1 MNSSGRKLYRSSNQA
16 WLGGVCAGVAECYGQ
31 PVWLVRILMVTLFV
45 FSGSLGILVYLA
57 GVFLLE
63 KQPTQLPPQPGIR
76 PQFGYGED
84 TAQRARQLSER
95 MQKLDQRLQAMERYV
110 TSSRYRFDK
119 EFNKL

>member
-31 PVWLVRILMVTLFV
+31 PVWLVRILMITLFV

-84 TAQRARQLSER
+84 TAQRARQLGER

>member
-84 TAQRARQLSER
+84 TAQRARQLGER

>member
-31 PVWLVRILMVTLFV
+31 PVWLVRILMITLFV

-84 TAQRARQLSER
+84 TAQRARQLGER
-95 MQKLDQRLQAMERYV
+95 MKKLDQRLQAMERYV

>member
-63 KQPTQLPPQPGIR
+63 KQPTHLPPQAGIR

-84 TAQRARQLSER
+84 TAQRARQLGER

-110 TSSRYRFDK
+110 TSSRYGFDK

>member
-84 TAQRARQLSER
+84 TAQRARQLGER
-95 MQKLDQRLQAMERYV
+95 MQKLDRRLQAMERYV

>member
-31 PVWLVRILMVTLFV
+31 PVWLVRILMITLFV

-84 TAQRARQLSER
+84 TAQRARQLGER
-95 MQKLDQRLQAMERYV
+95 MKKTRSTLTGNGTVRHVQPLPL
-110 TSSRYRFDK
+110 
-119 EFNKL
+119 

>member
-1 MNSSGRKLYRSSNQA
+1 MNSPDRKLYRSSNQA
-16 WLGGVCAGVAECYGQ
+16 WLGGVCAGVADYYGQ
-31 PVWLVRILMVTLFV
+31 PVWLVRILMITLFV
-45 FSGSLGILVYLA
+45 FSGSLGLLVYLA

-63 KQPTQLPPQPGIR
+63 KQPTHLPPPAGVR

-84 TAQRARQLSER
+84 TAQRARQLTER
-95 MQKLDQRLQAMERYV
+95 MQQLDQRLQTMERYV

>member
-1 MNSSGRKLYRSSNQA
+1 MNSFDRKLYRSSNQA
-16 WLGGVCAGVAECYGQ
+16 WLGGVCAGVAEYYGQ
-31 PVWLVRILMVTLFV
+31 PVWLVRILMITLFV
-45 FSGSLGILVYLA
+45 FSGSLGVLVYLA

-63 KQPTQLPPQPGIR
+63 KQPTHLPPSAGFR

-84 TAQRARQLSER
+84 TVQRARQLNER
-95 MQKLDQRLQAMERYV
+95 IQQLDQRLQAMERYV

>member
-63 KQPTQLPPQPGIR
+63 KQPTQLPPHPRIR

-84 TAQRARQLSER
+84 TAQRARQLGER

>member
-1 MNSSGRKLYRSSNQA
+1 MKNFDRKLYRSSNQA

-31 PVWLVRILMVTLFV
+31 PVWLIRILMITLFV
-45 FSGSLGILVYLA
+45 FSGSLAALVYLA
-57 GVFLLE
+57 GIFLLD
-63 KQPTQLPPQPGIR
+63 KQPTQLPPQTRFR

-84 TAQRARQLSER
+84 AAQRARQLSEC
-95 MQKLDQRLQAMERYV
+95 MQQLDQRLQAMERNV

>member
-1 MNSSGRKLYRSSNQA
+1 M
-16 WLGGVCAGVAECYGQ
+16 
-31 PVWLVRILMVTLFV
+31 WLVRILMITLFV
-45 FSGSLGILVYLA
+45 FSGSLGLLVYLA

-63 KQPTQLPPQPGIR
+63 KQPTHLPPPSGVR

-84 TAQRARQLSER
+84 TAQRARQLTER
-95 MQKLDQRLQAMERYV
+95 MQRLDQRLQAMERYV